1 MKRILLAVDGM
12 APDKKALNYALTLC
26 NPVRAG
32 LDILQIIRPLGR
44 SGGLG
49 KLREGVRRARD
60 AFEKAMVTATYAE
73 AGAPE
78 LAGTLERE
86 AMSKIRRLLPDR
98 IDTSVDYHCVV
109 TGENPDTIV
118 MRYVDEHR
126 NIILAV
132 YDTLRAGRRKA
143 AEPAPQKAMHS
154 GLLHNLTIPLVFV
167 RDLHP

>member
-12 APDKKALNYALTLC
+12 APDRKALHYALTLC

-32 LDILQIIRPLGR
+32 LDVLQIIRPFGR
-44 SGGLG
+44 SGRFG
-49 KLREGVRRARD
+49 KLKDGVRRARD
-60 AFEKAMVTATYAE
+60 AFEKAMVTAAFAE

-86 AMSKIRRLLPDR
+86 ALKRFNRILPAR
-98 IDTSVDYHCVV
+98 VDTSVDYHCVV
-109 TGENPDTIV
+109 TGEDPDSV
-118 MRYVDEHR
+118 LKRYVDEHR

-132 YDTLRAGRRKA
+132 YDSLRAGSKVAPGATSRRA
-143 AEPAPQKAMHS
+143 LFP
-154 GLLHNLTIPLVFV
+154 GLLNNLTIPLVLV